1 MSDNDIIKIDTN
13 ITLKD
18 SNGNTIPVTTPQPEI
33 LVETFTFN
41 GSNYNPSEIITGDKK

>member
-1 MSDNDIIKIDTN
+1 MSDNDIIKINTN

-33 LVETFTFN
+33 LVETFTLS
-41 GSNYNPSEIITGDKK
+41 SNQ